1 MLKRFKA
8 DLHIH
13 TCLSPCSDSEIRM
26 SPKRVVKQAKLRGLD
41 IIGICD
47 HNSAEN
53 VACAKKVG
61 EKEGLAVIGGIEV
74 TSQEEAHVLAFF
86 DEDKDL
92 FELAN
97 LIYENLPGIN
107 DERIFGE
114 QIVVNEDDEVL
125 SFNNRFLIG
134 ATMLPLHQVVDRIH
148 SLNGLAMAAHIDRES
163 FSIIG
168 QLGFIPEGLELDA
181 LEVSPRLSL
190 SKAQVV
196 FGEAFGFP
204 VVTSSDAHTLED
216 IGKSYTYLL
225 MEKVD
230 VKEIQKALFNE
241 GGRKVVI

>member
-1 MLKRFKA
+1 MLKRFEA

-13 TCLSPCSDSEIRM
+13 TCLSPCGESRM
-26 SPKRVVKQAKLRGLD
+26 SPRRIVEQAKLKGLD

-74 TSQEEAHVLAFF
+74 TSREEVHILAFF

-107 DERIFGE
+107 NERVFGQ
-114 QIVVNEDDEVL
+114 QIVVNEHDEVL
-125 SFNNRFLIG
+125 GFNKKLLIG
-134 ATMLPLHQVVDRIH
+134 ATVLPLHQIVDSIH
-148 SLNGLAMAAHIDRES
+148 SLSGLAIASHIDRES

-168 QLGFIPEGLELDA
+168 QLGFIPDGLKLDG

-190 SKAQVV
+190 KKAQLD
-196 FGEAFGFP
+196 FGETFDLP
-204 VVTSSDAHTLED
+204 LVTFSDAHTLED
-216 IGKSYTYLL
+216 VGKSFTCLL
-225 MEKVD
+225 IEEAN
-230 VKEIQKALFNE
+230 VKEIRKALSGE
-241 GGRKVVI
+241 DGRKVVI